1 MTIRAVFFDL
11 GGVILRTEFESPRQ
25 HLAERLNIEYQ
36 DLVRLVFESE
46 TSRLAFL
53 GELTAEDHWA
63 AVLKRLGRPS
73 SELRLIRDEF
83 FAGDVLDRSLLTFI
97 RTLRPTLKTGIIS
110 NAWDDLRPY
119 LVKEN
124 FTDAFDTIV
133 ISAEVGRTKPDPE
146 IYRLALEQAQVQP
159 HEALFV
165 DDFPTNIEGCEK
177 VGIRGILFQDPD
189 VVMQEVKA
197 LL

>member
-46 TSRLAFL
+46 TSRLAFQ

-63 AVLKRLGRPS
+63 AVVKRLGRPP
-73 SELRLIRDEF
+73 SEPRLIRDEF
-83 FAGDVLDRSLLTFI
+83 FAGDVLDRGLLAFI
-97 RTLRPTLKTGIIS
+97 RSLRPTMKTGLIS
-110 NAWDDLRPY
+110 NAWDDLRAY
-119 LVKEN
+119 MARGK
-124 FTDAFDTIV
+124 FTDAFDTII
-133 ISAEVGRTKPDPE
+133 ISAEVGRAKPDPE

-159 HEALFV
+159 HEAVFV
-165 DDFPTNIEGCEK
+165 DDIQANIDGCERI
-177 VGIRGILFQDPD
+177 GIQGILFRDPD
-189 VVMQEVKA
+189 TVMHEIKS
-197 LL
+197 LI

>member
-46 TSRLAFL
+46 TSRLACL
-53 GELTAEDHWA
+53 GELTVEDHWA
-63 AVLKRLGRPS
+63 AVVKRLGRPL

-83 FAGDVLDRSLLTFI
+83 FAGDVLDRGLLTFI
-97 RTLRPTLKTGIIS
+97 RALRPTLKTGMIS
-110 NAWDDLRPY
+110 NAWNDLRPY
-119 LVKEN
+119 LVREN
-124 FTDAFDTIV
+124 FTDTFDTIV
-133 ISAEVGRTKPDPE
+133 ISAEVGRVKPDPE
-146 IYRLALEQAQVQP
+146 IYRLALGQAQVQP

-165 DDFPTNIEGCEK
+165 DDFSTNIEGCEK
-177 VGIRGILFQDPD
+177 VGMRGILFQDPD
-189 VVMQEVKA
+189 VVMQEIKA